1 MKDGDLQ
8 GFLIDLI
15 KELSKEAKFDYELYL
30 RKDSKYQNMIDELE
44 RQVLNFIGGR
54 KGGGGIF
61 PQCAWLELKLT
72 RINRTL
78 DAPGFEMLVLLK
90 EETCRNFHDTDS
102 TRVLIQAALVGDTD
116 TFTNALSLLPLNK
129 SLDYTLE

>member
-44 RQVLNFIGGR
+44 RQVLNFVGGR
-54 KGGGGIF
+54 KGG
-61 PQCAWLELKLT
+61 
-72 RINRTL
+72 INRTL

-102 TRVLIQAALVGDTD
+102 TRVPIQAALVGDTD